1 MGQQQARAHGIAVDA
16 VDVERALRALAV
28 RRSVTVVGS
37 DGAWRGRMLESI
49 ACRLAADGLTAVM
62 FTSDPRAPSAPTAS
76 ARVPMSSLAHAVS
89 RLDLRRIAASR
100 DLEVA
105 LRARNA
111 SLVVLIDR
119 PTLLPA
125 EDRRAA
131 VELLQRSDVTLVTGW
146 SPPEWSA
153 VLQGRLD
160 QGRLD
165 QERRHRFTGLVDA
178 DLITAAELAP
188 DETARLLDLYRRIGE
203 QGGAARDDPHGEGP
217 PAASCPSQ
225 TRLTRREREIAEMIG
240 DGLTDRQIA
249 ERLHL
254 STRTVESHVLHARGR
269 IGAGTRSALAAAV
282 LRDRFDQEESHGE

>member
-1 MGQQQARAHGIAVDA
+1 
-16 VDVERALRALAV
+16 
-28 RRSVTVVGS
+28 
-37 DGAWRGRMLESI
+37 MLESI
-49 ACRLAADGLTAVM
+49 ACRLAADGLTAVL

-76 ARVPMSSLAHAVS
+76 TRMPMSPLAHAVS
-89 RLDLRRIAASR
+89 RLDLRRIASSR

-105 LRARNA
+105 LRTRNA

-131 VELLQRSDVTLVTGW
+131 AELLQRSDVTLVTGW

-153 VLQGRLD
+153 VLQGRLDQRPHD

-203 QGGAARDDPHGEGP
+203 QGGAARDDSRSEGP

-269 IGAGTRSALAAAV
+269 IGAGTRSALAASV
-282 LRDRFDQEESHGE
+282 LRDRFDQE